1 MVAEDHERTVQVQDL
16 EKMRDV
22 VKKAVDFHKYRD
34 RMNAT
39 LHMTPVRFSPL
50 TSSLETVLDRLD
62 ALASGI
68 RDAEEDSE
76 ETA

>member
-1 MVAEDHERTVQVQDL
+1 MVAEDHERIVQVQDL

-22 VKKAVDFHKYRD
+22 VKKAVEFHKYRD
-34 RMNAT
+34 RMNAS

-68 RDAEEDSE
+68 RAEEDSE
-76 ETA
+76 ETT